1 MKVKPEFVRIE
12 ILFNSV
18 EIELAR
24 RWAFGNVP
32 PVFVNRRP
40 IHLRYVVKALWH
52 LYHESSCARH
62 KRDRAVWGR
71 NPDYPAEA
79 LDTPTLVDHL
89 QDIRQ
94 LLNLDDL
101 LAFRP
106 LSKSEGASLC
116 LLALLTA
123 YYMNPHYERWMQ
135 IL

>member
-1 MKVKPEFVRIE
+1 MKAKPEFISIE

-18 EIELAR
+18 EVELAR

-32 PVFVNRRP
+32 PVFLNRRA

-62 KRDRAVWGR
+62 KRNRAIWSR
-71 NPDYPAEA
+71 NPAFPAEA
-79 LDTPTLVDHL
+79 LDTKALVAHL
-89 QDIRQ
+89 QTIRQ

-101 LAFRP
+101 LTFRP
-106 LSKSEGASLC
+106 LSKAEGASLC

-123 YYMNPHYERWMQ
+123 YYMNPHSERWMQ